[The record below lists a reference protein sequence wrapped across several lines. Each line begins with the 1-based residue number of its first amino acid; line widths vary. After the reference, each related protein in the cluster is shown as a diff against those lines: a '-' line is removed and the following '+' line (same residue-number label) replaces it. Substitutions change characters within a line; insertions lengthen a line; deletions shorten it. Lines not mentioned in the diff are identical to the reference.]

1 MGQTPKPKRQ
11 LLHLVIGGEM
21 EDLEHV
27 EFRDLENL
35 DFVGAFPNY
44 AQAREAWKGAAQ
56 RSVDNAHMR
65 YFVIHAHRLIDPD
78 GPEPDD
84 DDHEH

>member
-1 MGQTPKPKRQ
+1 MGHKTEPKRQ

-27 EFRDLENL
+27 EFRDLEKL

-44 AQAREAWKGAAQ
+44 AEAREAWKGAAQ

-78 GPEPDD
+78 GPQPDD
-84 DDHEH
+84 DDH